1 MSVLRMTSPTDGY
14 TIISDEI
21 LANPKEMFDGK
32 CDRVR
37 FVKMSIASNDV
48 SGGQSI
54 IDKLDSALN
63 THSKVTN
70 SYYYSLLIC
79 YGIVKADGKE
89 RDILDK
95 KIFFNLND
103 NGQLSPLP
111 EGCPVPIP
119 PMAEFVPKD
128 ECKMGYKLGKIVN

>member
-1 MSVLRMTSPTDGY
+1 
-14 TIISDEI
+14 
-21 LANPKEMFDGK
+21 MFDGK

-48 SGGQSI
+48 AGGQKI
-54 IDKLDSALN
+54 IDKLDNALK
-63 THSKVTN
+63 TTTKITN
-70 SYYYSLLIC
+70 SYFYSQLIC
-79 YGIVKADGKE
+79 YGLVKADGKD

-119 PMAEFVPKD
+119 PIKEFVPKD
-128 ECKMGYKLGKIVN
+128 ECKMGYRLGKIVN